1 MAIGNYNAAY
11 DLSLFDESLNA
22 SSAVPKRRAD
32 GEAHQQNRKR
42 QNRRN
47 QVMKLPEEEL
57 NKIRRRKRNP
67 LQIAMGATG
76 AAVVTFVIGII
87 IVGQVQ
93 LTELN
98 QQIITAEKTLA
109 DTESLYVQNQMK
121 VEAAHT
127 NAEIEKYATEVLGMS
142 KASSSAYMYCFF
154 TRRRNSSRWRPTTR
168 QRCPRRRTATFS
180 PAFLIPYPI
189 SGHNMQGS
197 EIYIQYSVR
206 GELRLRLSSF
216 PLCGKLLFPPLMHSL
231 KDERFHRRERAPMG
245 AFSLYANEQNG
256 RRRARLSRNTA
267 FAYFSPQND

>member
-1 MAIGNYNAAY
+1 MKINRQIDGKVHTMAIGNYNAAY

-98 QQIITAEKTLA
+98 QKIISAKDTLA
-109 DTESLYVQNQMK
+109 DTESIYIQNQMK
-121 VEAAHT
+121 VET
-127 NAEIEKYATEVLGMS
+127 NLSNAEIEKYATEVLGMT
-142 KASSSAYMYCFF
+142 KASNAQKEFVALESSDKAEVSAQKDGNIF
-154 TRRRNSSRWRPTTR
+154 TR
-168 QRCPRRRTATFS
+168 F
-180 PAFLIPYPI
+180 F
-189 SGHNMQGS
+189 
-197 EIYIQYSVR
+197 E
-206 GELRLRLSSF
+206 
-216 PLCGKLLFPPLMHSL
+216 SL
-231 KDERFHRRERAPMG
+231 
-245 AFSLYANEQNG
+245 AN
-256 RRRARLSRNTA
+256 LWS
-267 FAYFSPQND
+267 